1 MLLKKRFGD
10 PWDDRNQT
18 SCSVSYIVGAPHK
31 TPRAGKRTELE
42 EGVTKSPNSFHF
54 GYTRNLTSSL
64 YCSLYL

>member
-42 EGVTKSPNSFHF
+42 EGVTKSPN
-54 GYTRNLTSSL
+54 
-64 YCSLYL
+64 